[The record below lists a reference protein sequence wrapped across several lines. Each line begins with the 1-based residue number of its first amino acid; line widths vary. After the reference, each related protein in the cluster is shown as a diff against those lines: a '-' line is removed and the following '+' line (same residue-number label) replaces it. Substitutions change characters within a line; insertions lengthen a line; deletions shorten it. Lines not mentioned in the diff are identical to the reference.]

1 MLTESFTDRVLVFA
15 TEDDLTPPRDDQPG
29 SCRARSYPASR

>member
-15 TEDDLTPPRDDQPG
+15 TEDDLTPP
-29 SCRARSYPASR
+29 ARRPAGFVQSP